1 MWWRRIKNY
10 TMKKIILIISALIF
24 FTLSTVAFI
33 HFSNDHM
40 GCSTENKTKIDSNG
54 ILVKEEKH
62 ICKEKF
68 SF

>member
-1 MWWRRIKNY
+1 
-10 TMKKIILIISALIF
+10 MKKIILIISALIF

-33 HFSNDHM
+33 HFSNDHKE
-40 GCSTENKTKIDSNG
+40 CSTESKTKIDSKG